1 MLKKAEEWGADLRYE
16 TPFVQLAQDENGKV
30 TGAYAKIGDGYVLF
44 NASKGVIL
52 ATGGYE
58 ANPDL
63 LAELNP
69 DARGHRRRV
78 HDPGGMRGRGH
89 QGRHLGGRHE
99 RRDSHAHD
107 LRSRRRGA

>member
-1 MLKKAEEWGADLRYE
+1 M
-16 TPFVQLAQDENGKV
+16 
-30 TGAYAKIGDGYVLF
+30 TGAYAKIGDGCVLF

-89 QGRHLGGRHE
+89 QGRAFGPGGMKDEIPTLMTFAR
-99 RRDSHAHD
+99 AAV
-107 LRSRRRGA
+107 GA

>member
-1 MLKKAEEWGADLRYE
+1 M
-16 TPFVQLAQDENGKV
+16 
-30 TGAYAKIGDGYVLF
+30 LF

-69 DARGHRRRV
+69 DAAAI
-78 HDPGGMRGRGH
+78 GGVSMTQAGCEGEGIKAGIWAR
-89 QGRHLGGRHE
+89 RHE

-107 LRSRRRGA
+107 LRSRPPWRCAELGYPTRADLLDRQTSPSSR